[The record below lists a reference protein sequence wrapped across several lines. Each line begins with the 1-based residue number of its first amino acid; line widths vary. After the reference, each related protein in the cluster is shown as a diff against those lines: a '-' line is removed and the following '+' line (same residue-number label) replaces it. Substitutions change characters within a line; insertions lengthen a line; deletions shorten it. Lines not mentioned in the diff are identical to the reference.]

1 MGDHSTPHRPVHR
14 AGQLPFPMEDAVAN
28 TRRVSAILGAV
39 VLAAAV
45 SAGKGA
51 AQSAQPWSIQ
61 ASVLAASQ
69 QIGGNSISGIG
80 FEGQFRYTP
89 ASVWSVGV
97 GIQYSSHPSGS
108 EKINILGV
116 FLEPRYAIDIGSDKV
131 APYLAARL
139 AYLHESSSLDVDPG
153 VLVTLADFKSGG
165 SAFGAGAGV
174 LVRATSRI
182 NIDVGAAFV
191 RQSFSSANSGGSTA
205 NFSSFTG
212 YVAKAG
218 LSLGFGSR

>member
-1 MGDHSTPHRPVHR
+1 
-14 AGQLPFPMEDAVAN
+14 MEDVVAKTRRASAMLGALILAVA
-28 TRRVSAILGAV
+28 
-39 VLAAAV
+39 VLAA
-45 SAGKGA
+45 KGA

-80 FEGQFRYTP
+80 FEGQLRYTP
-89 ASVWSVGV
+89 ASVWSLGA
-97 GIQYSSHPSGS
+97 GFQYSSHPSGN
-108 EKINILGV
+108 EKIDIVGG

-139 AYLHESSSLDVDPG
+139 AYLHESSTLDVDPG
-153 VLVTLADFKSGG
+153 VTVTLADFSSSG

-191 RQSFSSANSGGSTA
+191 RQSFSSATTGGNTA

>member
-1 MGDHSTPHRPVHR
+1 MLV
-14 AGQLPFPMEDAVAN
+14 AV
-28 TRRVSAILGAV
+28 TFGIV
-39 VLAAAV
+39 VPATHI
-45 SAGKGA
+45 A

-69 QIGGNSISGIG
+69 QIGGSAISGIG
-80 FEGQFRYTP
+80 FEGQLRYTP
-89 ASVWSVGV
+89 ASVWSVGAGV
-97 GIQYSSHPSGS
+97 QYSSHPSGN
-108 EKINILGV
+108 EKIDIVGG

-139 AYLHESSSLDVDPG
+139 AFLHESSTLDVDPG
-153 VLVTLADFKSGG
+153 VTVTLADFSSNG

-174 LVRATSRI
+174 LFRATARI
-182 NIDVGAAFV
+182 NIDIGAAFV

-205 NFSSFTG
+205 NFASFTG

>member
-1 MGDHSTPHRPVHR
+1 M
-14 AGQLPFPMEDAVAN
+14 AN
-28 TRRVSAILGAV
+28 TRRASAILVAV
-39 VLAAAV
+39 TLAIAVPAAN
-45 SAGKGA
+45 GA

-61 ASVLAASQ
+61 ASALAASQ
-69 QIGGNSISGIG
+69 QIGGSAISGFG
-80 FEGQFRYTP
+80 FEGQLRYTP
-89 ASVWSVGV
+89 ASLWSLGGGV
-97 GIQYSSHPSGS
+97 QYSSHPSGN
-108 EKINILGV
+108 EKINIVGG

-139 AYLHESSSLDVDPG
+139 AFLHESSTLDVDPG
-153 VLVTLADFKSGG
+153 VVVTLVEFSSSG

-174 LVRATSRI
+174 LFRATSRI
-182 NIDVGAAFV
+182 NVDIGAAFV
-191 RQSFSSANSGGSTA
+191 RQSFSSATSGGSTA